1 MIDNRFGDTE
11 GAGRV
16 GQKTVHNTLQSR
28 QLGGELC
35 CSLCI
40 SIQPFLYKFDLVAKM
55 EGGGTEGGRVEGSF
69 FKTDRAGIEQTLA

>member
-1 MIDNRFGDTE
+1 MIDDRFGDTE

-40 SIQPFLYKFDLVAKM
+40 SI
-55 EGGGTEGGRVEGSF
+55 
-69 FKTDRAGIEQTLA
+69 